1 MSEPRLQ
8 AIGLTKHFTRRGQLV
23 RVVDDLDLTVA
34 PGELVAVTG
43 PSLTGKTTLIEL
55 LAGWRRPDQGSVT
68 WDGGATRPPPWPS
81 LTVVPQ
87 ALALVEEITVV
98 ENIGL
103 ARRVRRVRRVRP
115 DRRANGGRRARRAN
129 RDTPDAGDDRLAEL
143 LDRLGLTH
151 LQSRGAYEISVG
163 ERQRAM
169 VARALLDRPGI
180 VLADEPVAHQ
190 DQHHADLVLGL
201 LREAVDQ
208 GAAGVIATRQPDV
221 AQLADRVLVLAAAR

>member
-8 AIGLTKHFTRRGQLV
+8 AIGLTKHVTRRGQLV
-23 RVVDDLDLTVA
+23 RVVDHLDLTVA

-103 ARRVRRVRRVRP
+103 ARRVRRVRP
-115 DRRANGGRRARRAN
+115 DRRPNGGRRARGN
-129 RDTPDAGDDRLAEL
+129 RDTPDAGDDRLADL
-143 LDRLGLTH
+143 LHRLGLTH
-151 LQSRGAYEISVG
+151 LQDRGAYEISVG

-169 VARALLDRPGI
+169 VARALLDRPDI

-190 DQHHADLVLGL
+190 DQHHAELVLGL
-201 LREAVDQ
+201 LREAIDQ

>member
-1 MSEPRLQ
+1 MSGPRLQ
-8 AIGLTKHFTRRGQLV
+8 AIGLTKHATRRGQLV

-103 ARRVRRVRRVRP
+103 ARRVRRVRP
-115 DRRANGGRRARRAN
+115 DRRANGGRRVRRAN
-129 RDTPDAGDDRLAEL
+129 RDTPDAGDDRLADL

-151 LQSRGAYEISVG
+151 LQDRGAYEISVG

>member
-1 MSEPRLQ
+1 MSGPRLQ
-8 AIGLTKHFTRRGQLV
+8 AVGLTKHVTRRGQLV

-103 ARRVRRVRRVRP
+103 ARRVRRARRVRP
-115 DRRANGGRRARRAN
+115 DRRANGGR
-129 RDTPDAGDDRLAEL
+129 PDRLADL

-151 LQSRGAYEISVG
+151 LQNRGAYEISVG

-169 VARALLDRPGI
+169 VARALLDQPGI

>member
-103 ARRVRRVRRVRP
+103 ARRVRRVRP
-115 DRRANGGRRARRAN
+115 DRRPNGGRRARGN
-129 RDTPDAGDDRLAEL
+129 RDTPDAGDDRLADL
-143 LDRLGLTH
+143 LHRLGLTH
-151 LQSRGAYEISVG
+151 LQDRGAYEISVG

-169 VARALLDRPGI
+169 VARALLDRPDI

-190 DQHHADLVLGL
+190 DQHHAELVLGL
-201 LREAVDQ
+201 LREAIDQ